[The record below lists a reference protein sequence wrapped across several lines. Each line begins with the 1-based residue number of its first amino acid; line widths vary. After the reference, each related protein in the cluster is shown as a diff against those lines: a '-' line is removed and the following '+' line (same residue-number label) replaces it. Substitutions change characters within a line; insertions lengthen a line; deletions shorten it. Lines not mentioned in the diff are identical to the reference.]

1 MDLFVP
7 PICTFLHLIYFC
19 LSQKKKIRS
28 FCDHHC
34 RFLYPIYPLICV
46 AASAVIESF
55 PDIFRDK
62 YDPNANFVMVTVG
75 SFNILTVLSFYVSE
89 LSGW

>member
-1 MDLFVP
+1 MYILTSDIFLFEP
-7 PICTFLHLIYFC
+7 
-19 LSQKKKIRS
+19 KKKIRS
-28 FCDHHC
+28 FCDYHC

-62 YDPNANFVMVTVG
+62 FDPNANFVMVTVG